1 MELPLIT
8 HEHLDNGYSP
18 GCSPFS
24 VDSGYSDGSEID
36 LPLEEPRSDS
46 IRTRTSSNDV
56 DSYRSSPSPE
66 SRPIRYNIIKR
77 LGSGSFGEVSLIANP
92 LSHNVLSRREIALK
106 RINMARLNPKQRE
119 EVEYEV
125 ALHET
130 LTKSDDSHIVH
141 CYGACDDLV
150 MEEKHIYLEYV
161 DGSDLFELA
170 MNKGGVGKSA
180 AKHFFRQLLE
190 GLAFLHDLSVAHR
203 DIKPENLLIDRR
215 GTLKIADFGL
225 ADCYRESPEEPD
237 RRLSRI
243 CGSYEYLSPQVLDND
258 YSGPKND
265 IWAAGCVLVV
275 MLTGDLPWDIAA
287 RSDPAFLMWLRGELP
302 PVLKRIDSEAL
313 SIIRDTLV
321 VDELLR
327 PTAKELLR
335 HPWLSPSSRRRSKN
349 VDNVGPLK
357 RAKMQQC

>member
-1 MELPLIT
+1 MELPLIN
-8 HEHLDNGYSP
+8 HDHMDNGYSS

-24 VDSGYSDGSEID
+24 ADSGYSDGSEID
-36 LPLEEPRSDS
+36 YPLEQPRSDS
-46 IRTRTSSNDV
+46 IKSCTSSD
-56 DSYRSSPSPE
+56 DGSYRSSPTPE
-66 SRPIRYNIIKR
+66 NQPIQYNVIKH
-77 LGSGSFGEVSLIANP
+77 LGSGSFGEVSLISNP
-92 LSHNVLSRREIALK
+92 LSHKMLSRREIAMK
-106 RINMARLNPKQRE
+106 RINMARLNEKQRE

-141 CYGACDDLV
+141 CYGACDDFV

-180 AKHFFRQLLE
+180 AKHLFRQLLE

-225 ADCYRESPEEPD
+225 ADCYRESPDEPD

-243 CGSYEYLSPQVLDND
+243 CGSYEYLSPQVLEND

-265 IWAAGCVLVV
+265 VWAAGCVLVV
-275 MLTGDLPWDIAA
+275 MLTGDLPWDRAA
-287 RSDPAFLMWLRGELP
+287 RSDPSYSMWLNGELP
-302 PVLKRIDSEAL
+302 PSLKNVDRDAL
-313 SIIRDTLV
+313 ALKVTVFLITDIIRDTLV
-321 VDELLR
+321 VNEELR
-327 PTAKELLR
+327 PTARELLK
-335 HPWLSPSSRRRSKN
+335 HPWLSSSTST
-349 VDNVGPLK
+349 
-357 RAKMQQC
+357 